1 MNKKLVDTPTDDTFF
16 NIFSENV
23 YHSKYLIKYDSWIT
37 KSSYINQEKIL
48 NYYLHGNKIKYGF
61 FSCFQS
67 KMICIDI
74 DAHNVKDDDI
84 YKISFKK
91 MNKLN
96 YLLGV
101 NPSAYELTDRGIHC
115 FYFLTDYINSSNI
128 TEKLTE
134 LFKFNKLDIEV
145 KGTCSIGMSIPKKEN
160 LVILDLTKIETSI
173 FTSLFSY
180 EKYVYLNKSISEIP
194 LIVNGTSNDILC
206 KIVPYLKYGCN
217 YETSKIAD
225 ILYSKLDKAYNGE
238 LLNRNRLLKRIEG
251 FKKSTKIIFKRKI
264 IEHKNVRE
272 VMNLINE
279 KCDLSDKEKKS
290 LHLIVN
296 ELLKNKDSFNELCSS
311 KENLY
316 YMNSKYAFSKF
327 YYDRNATPVPS
338 SFLKKINSHYNKYLK
353 ILLET
358 GFMSFCNGRHY
369 SVQGHS
375 CIYYIIG
382 FTKEVLES
390 TQSFINSLI
399 ESINNL
405 SITQNSNNVLN
416 CLSESSNEKENLEKL
431 IYNKEIVL
439 T

>member
-1 MNKKLVDTPTDDTFF
+1 MNKKLVDTLTNDTFF

-37 KSSYINQEKIL
+37 KNSYINQEKIL
-48 NYYLHGNKIKYGF
+48 NYYLFGNKIKYGF

-67 KMICIDI
+67 KMISIDI
-74 DAHNVKDDDI
+74 DAHNVNEEDI
-84 YKISFKK
+84 YKVSFKK

-96 YLLGV
+96 YILGV
-101 NPSAYELTDRGIHC
+101 SPSAYELTSRGIHC
-115 FYFLTDYINSSNI
+115 FYFLTDYINCSNI
-128 TEKLTE
+128 TEQLTE
-134 LFKFNKLDIEV
+134 LFKLNKLDIEV

-160 LVILDLTKIETSI
+160 LIILDLTKIETSI

-180 EKYVYLNKSISEIP
+180 SKCNYINKKQIEIP
-194 LIVNGTSNDILC
+194 TILNGTSNDVLC

-217 YETSKIAD
+217 YDTLKVAD
-225 ILYSKLDKAYNGE
+225 IIYSKLDNSYNGE
-238 LLNRNRLLKRIEG
+238 LLNKGRLLKRIEG

-264 IEHKNVRE
+264 VEHKNINE
-272 VMNLINE
+272 VMRLIQE
-279 KCDLSDKEKKS
+279 KCELSEREKKS
-290 LHLIVN
+290 IHIIVN
-296 ELLKNKDSFNELCSS
+296 ELLKNKDAFNELCSS

-327 YYDRNATPVPS
+327 YYDRNATPIPS

-353 ILLET
+353 ILIDI

-375 CIYYIIG
+375 CIYYIVG
-382 FTKEVLES
+382 FTKEVIES
-390 TQSFINSLI
+390 VKSFINSLI
-399 ESINNL
+399 ETINSFSI
-405 SITQNSNNVLN
+405 IPNSNNVLN
-416 CLSESSNEKENLEKL
+416 CLSDSVPEKEILEKL